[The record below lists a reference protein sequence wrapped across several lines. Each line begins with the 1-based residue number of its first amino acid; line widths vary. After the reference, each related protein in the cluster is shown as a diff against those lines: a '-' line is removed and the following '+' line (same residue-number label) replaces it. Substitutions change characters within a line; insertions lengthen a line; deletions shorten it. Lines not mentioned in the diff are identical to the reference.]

1 MSELLWKDIPGYKGL
16 YQISN
21 DGTVRALARIWT
33 DKLGRSYHRQMCI
46 LKPSYDKYGYVTV
59 GLWKNGRLKLHKRHR
74 LVAQCFIPNPN
85 HKPCVNHKNG
95 VKTDNRVE
103 NLEWVTVKENN
114 LHKYRVLKCRVAKPM
129 LGKKGKDSS
138 CAKIILQIANGEVI
152 AEFYGAIEAERHTG
166 IKRQNI
172 YSACQHKTKTGG
184 GCVWKYKE

>member
-103 NLEWVTVKENN
+103 NLE
-114 LHKYRVLKCRVAKPM
+114 C
-129 LGKKGKDSS
+129 
-138 CAKIILQIANGEVI
+138 
-152 AEFYGAIEAERHTG
+152 
-166 IKRQNI
+166 
-172 YSACQHKTKTGG
+172 
-184 GCVWKYKE
+184 